1 MSLWDS
7 FKEPNEEEHKNKSL
21 LKHFTDMNF
30 GDTLLTVAGN
40 IRTASDVAKILENE
54 VDFVTIGRAGI
65 LHHDLPKKIIEDP
78 NFEPIE
84 LPVSKEYL
92 RNEGLSNT
100 FIKYM
105 QRWQGF
111 VED

>member
-1 MSLWDS
+1 MVS
-7 FKEPNEEEHKNKSL
+7 K
-21 LKHFTDMNF
+21 TD
-30 GDTLLTVAGN
+30 
-40 IRTASDVAKILENE
+40 
-54 VDFVTIGRAGI
+54 
-65 LHHDLPKKIIEDP
+65 EDP
-78 NFEPIE
+78 KFEPVE

-92 RNEGLSNT
+92 RNEGLSDT

>member
-1 MSLWDS
+1 MC
-7 FKEPNEEEHKNKSL
+7 
-21 LKHFTDMNF
+21 
-30 GDTLLTVAGN
+30 
-40 IRTASDVAKILENE
+40 IRDRAKILESE
-54 VDFVTIGRAGI
+54 VDFVTTGRAGI

-105 QRWQGF
+105 QRGQGF